1 MSTLDKQLYIDA
13 VAVLGI
19 GREFSVAIDVKA
31 SENEESTDL
40 IGTDFIPMNL
50 TGYKVRFRI
59 LGSARG
65 NGTILLEKIITADT
79 SGLITG
85 TIAEPESGEF
95 TFTVT
100 SADTN
105 MLGLG
110 EFPICLQILD
120 EDDNVIFTLTEGGN
134 NQGEFNKLSI
144 VRV

>member
-1 MSTLDKQLYIDA
+1 
-13 VAVLGI
+13 
-19 GREFSVAIDVKA
+19 
-31 SENEESTDL
+31 
-40 IGTDFIPMNL
+40 MNL
-50 TGYKVRFRI
+50 TGYKVRFRV

-100 SADTN
+100 AADTN